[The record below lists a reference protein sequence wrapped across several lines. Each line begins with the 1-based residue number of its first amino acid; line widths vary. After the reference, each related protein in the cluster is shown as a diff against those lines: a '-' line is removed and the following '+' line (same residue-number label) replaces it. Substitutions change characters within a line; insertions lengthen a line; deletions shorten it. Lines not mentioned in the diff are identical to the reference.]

1 MLADSEVIFLHIP
14 SNNVFSAIMRKQ
26 YDRNKYQRRKSFHSR
41 RPTFGIVINEQA
53 EGFAD
58 DKIDFLI
65 SELARSRSNWHVIKS
80 IAEKEATYQIK
91 RLLTRQP
98 VGIIVCGGDSTVN
111 LVARNLIR
119 RTCAL
124 GIFPLGKYNNIYNSL
139 YGPPDLEKAVD
150 HILSGHSRKID
161 YGMAGKHFFLGS
173 IGLGLIPNLSELIG
187 QKPPRFGI
195 GWSRKVSLAA
205 ASVKAQQTAITIDEF
220 KFDLTPLFININL
233 LSHSLGL
240 SLTPTSIDDDGKAEI
255 VFDIGQGKANFSRF
269 IRKIFKKKY
278 IYSDEI
284 RMYRGQKIIITPV
297 AKRKIYL
304 DGEIIKLTD
313 STLKVETFPN
323 KIRVYFNN
331 AE

>member
-1 MLADSEVIFLHIP
+1 MI
-14 SNNVFSAIMRKQ
+14 KQ
-26 YDRNKYQRRKSFHSR
+26 YDQKKYQHRKPYHSR

-53 EGFAD
+53 DGFAD

-65 SELARSRSNWHVIKS
+65 SEMARSRFNWHIIKS
-80 IAEKEATYQIK
+80 TAGKEITYQVK

-98 VGIIVCGGDSTVN
+98 VGIIACGGDGTVN
-111 LVARNLIR
+111 LVAQNLIR

-139 YGPPDLEKAVD
+139 YGRPDLGEAVD
-150 HILSGHSRKID
+150 HIFSGQNRKID
-161 YGMAGKHFFLGS
+161 YGTAGKHFFLGS
-173 IGLGLIPNLSELIG
+173 IGLGLIPNLAELIG

-195 GWSRKVSLAA
+195 GWSRKTSLAA
-205 ASVKAQQTAITIDEF
+205 ASVKVQQTSIIIDEF
-220 KFDLTPLFININL
+220 KFDITPLFININL

-255 VFDIGQGKANFSRF
+255 IFDIGQGKANLSRF

-278 IYSDEI
+278 IYADEI
-284 RMYRGQKIIITPV
+284 RMYRGQKISITPTE
-297 AKRKIYL
+297 KNKLYL